1 MRWWRD
7 PRSRLVWLSVAL
19 LVVAVA
25 IPALPGGLDYPR
37 GAGELV
43 FWIVLDGVLIALLA
57 NGSRLAAAVLLVLNV
72 GFLLSVTVVASADEL
87 VRGDLIAFV
96 VVVVAQSAVL
106 VRLLFWPRAGS
117 AALRA

>member
-7 PRSRLVWLSVAL
+7 PRSRLVGLSVVL
-19 LVVAVA
+19 LLVAVA

-37 GAGELV
+37 GVGEVV
-43 FWIVLDGVLIALLA
+43 FWIVVDGVLIVLLA

-72 GFLLSVTVVASADEL
+72 GFLLSVTVVASPDDL
-87 VRGDLIAFV
+87 VRGDVIAFIV
-96 VVVVAQSAVL
+96 VLVAQSAVL
-106 VRLLFWPRAGS
+106 VRLLFWRRAGS

>member
-1 MRWWRD
+1 MVG
-7 PRSRLVWLSVAL
+7 LAAAL
-19 LVVAVA
+19 LVVALA

-37 GAGELV
+37 GGELV
-43 FWIVLDGVLIALLA
+43 FWVAVDVVLIVLLA
-57 NGSRLAAAVLLVLNV
+57 NGSRPAAAVLLVLNA
-72 GFLLSVTVVASADEL
+72 GLLLSVTVVASAGEL

-106 VRLLFWPRAGS
+106 VRLLFWRRAGS